1 MFTDFNSIITT
12 AIQGDLVC
20 FPTDTV
26 PGLAV
31 RPDRG
36 DLIYQLKGRSESKP
50 LILLGANIEALLPF
64 LQVDSESMTAWRS
77 LMDWGWPGALT
88 LVLPCSDRVPTAM
101 RTNGFLGV
109 RVPGLPIARQI
120 LARTG
125 PLATTSVNR
134 SGEPA
139 LREATAIAATFPTL
153 PILDPIHSGPWPSA
167 TEPSTIVQWQSPTW
181 QILRQGS
188 LQLPL

>member
-1 MFTDFNSIITT
+1 MFFDLTSIITT
-12 AIQGDLVC
+12 ATQGDLIC
-20 FPTDTV
+20 LPTDTV

-36 DLIYQLKGRSESKP
+36 ELIYQFKGRSNSKP
-50 LILLGANIEALLPF
+50 LILLGADVEALVPF
-64 LQVDSESMTAWRS
+64 LVEDAVAMKAWRS
-77 LMDWGWPGALT
+77 MMDWGWPGALT
-88 LVLPCSDRVPTAM
+88 LVLPCCDRVPPAL
-101 RTNGFLGV
+101 RTNGFLGI
-109 RVPGLPIARQI
+109 RVPGLPIAREI

-139 LREATAIAATFPTL
+139 LRDPRAIEATFPNL
-153 PILDPIHSGPWPSA
+153 SILDPIHSGPWPTD
-167 TEPSTIVQWQSPTW
+167 TEPSTIIQWHDSRW

-188 LQLPL
+188 IEIPL

>member
-1 MFTDFNSIITT
+1 MFLDLNAIITT
-12 AIQGDLVC
+12 AIQGDLIC

-36 DLIYQLKGRSESKP
+36 DLIYQLKGRSEAKP
-50 LILLGANIEALLPF
+50 LILLGADLESLLPF
-64 LQVDSESMTAWRS
+64 LQGNPESMTAWRS

-88 LVLPCSDRVPTAM
+88 LVLPCSDRVPPAM
-101 RTNGFLGV
+101 RTNGYLGV
-109 RVPGLPIARQI
+109 RVPGLPIACEI

-153 PILDPIHSGPWPSA
+153 PVLDPSHSGPWPRA
-167 TEPSTIVQWQSPTW
+167 TEPSTIIQWQAPTW
-181 QILRQGS
+181 KILRQGS
-188 LQLPL
+188 LQLPF